1 MKEELPYYRI
11 PDPPDTISGAY
22 VLVRMVDG
30 LGFRFR
36 WATEG
41 LREDDYTFRPDEQC
55 MSIREQTEHIW
66 GLINWIIL
74 SITCD
79 RKDRPDTIDLIRK
92 SVLEMIVELRKSLLS
107 MNDDELK
114 NARINDHSFWHVIN
128 GPVADALTHVGQI
141 NMIRRLA
148 GNPTPDVNVFTGKP
162 NR

>member
-1 MKEELPYYRI
+1 MTEELPFYHL
-11 PDPPDTISGAY
+11 PDPPDTVSGAS
-22 VLVRMVDG
+22 VLVRMVDS

-41 LREDDYTFRPDEQC
+41 LGEIDYTFRPDEQC

-66 GLINWIIL
+66 GLVNWIIL
-74 SITCD
+74 SLTGD
-79 RKDRPDTIDLIRK
+79 RKDRPETIELVRK
-92 SVLEMIVELRKSLLS
+92 SVLDMIVELRKLFLS
-107 MNDDELK
+107 MTEEELK
-114 NARINDHSFWHVIN
+114 HARIHDHSFWHVIN